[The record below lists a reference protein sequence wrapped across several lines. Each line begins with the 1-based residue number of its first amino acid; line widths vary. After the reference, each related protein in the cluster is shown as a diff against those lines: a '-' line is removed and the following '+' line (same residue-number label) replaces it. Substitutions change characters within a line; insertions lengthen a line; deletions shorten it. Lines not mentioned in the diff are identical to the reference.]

1 MPTIPKFPFQI
12 SRGKGKSEGILG
24 NTILGNTMAAA
35 SNTLRKSL
43 ARVATRK
50 TPSGRKVIE
59 EKNVLLENSHIYFKI
74 MLANYQEVVD

>member
-12 SRGKGKSEGILG
+12 RGKGKSEGILG

-50 TPSGRKVIE
+50 TPTGRKVIE
-59 EKNVLLENSHIYFKI
+59 ENNVLLKYNQVSLHYIF
-74 MLANYQEVVD
+74 ANYQDIQ